1 MTGEHQHHH
10 TQHHH
15 DHEENRE
22 LTFEEKLTRLF
33 EHWLDH
39 NESHKTTYLSWAEK
53 AAENE
58 KPETAASL
66 KEAGALSGMI
76 NEKIKKAL
84 KSINR

>member
-1 MTGEHQHHH
+1 MTDEHQH
-10 TQHHH
+10 TEHHH
-15 DHEENRE
+15 GNTENRE

-33 EHWLDH
+33 EHWIDH
-39 NESHKTTYLSWAEK
+39 NESHKATYLSWAKK

-58 KPETAASL
+58 MPETAAGL

-84 KSINR
+84 ESINR